1 MKKGLFVL
9 FEGIPNTIF
18 KSQVLEH
25 VKDMNLNG
33 SDMDILA
40 INTESKMWETSLSN
54 YNELV
59 NSDLSFKITLLKGCR
74 IYYPFSELYNLFL
87 LWKYLRNTDGKYSY
101 IHARANYSSFISI
114 MLKIFFPI
122 DVLWDCRGESLS
134 ELHDAICRKSWLY
147 RVVLMPLL
155 LFERNRLFIVSKYAD
170 AAVFV
175 SNALYS
181 RYEKWINT
189 NTIGIIPCPVAE
201 SKFYFNRDKR
211 YKLRSYYNIS
221 NEINVFMYS
230 GSMVAYQA
238 VEQQII
244 LYRKILERNNH
255 IIFYLTSDVAIAKK
269 TFKEFPQDRFII
281 KSVPFTEMNDYYNL
295 ADFSFLIRDSLILN
309 FVASPTKFGEYCLTG
324 LPVIMNDTV
333 EQAYKSALSLG
344 NFIDINTLDTFN
356 ITRFDDT
363 RREEVANHAKLIY
376 SRNVLNEKYKLIY
389 SQIGNV

>member
-25 VKDMNLNG
+25 VKDMNSNG
-33 SDMDILA
+33 IDMDILA
-40 INTESKMWETSLSN
+40 INTESKMWRTSLLN

-59 NSDLSFKITLLKGCR
+59 NSNLSFKITLLKSCR
-74 IYYPFSELYNLFL
+74 IYYPFSELYNLLL
-87 LWKYLRNTDGKYSY
+87 LWKYLKSVDGKYSY
-101 IHARANYSSFISI
+101 IHARANYSSFISTL
-114 MLKIFFPI
+114 LKIFIRI

-134 ELHDAICRKSWLY
+134 ELHDAISRKNRLY
-147 RVVLMPLL
+147 KVVLMPLL
-155 LFERNRLFIVSKYAD
+155 LLEKFRLLVISKYAD

-181 RYEKWINT
+181 KYAKWINT
-189 NTIGIIPCPVAE
+189 NNIEIIPCPVAE
-201 SKFYFNRDKR
+201 SKFYFNKDKR

-221 NEINVFMYS
+221 DEINVFMYS

-244 LYRKILERNNH
+244 LYRKILERDNH
-255 IIFYLTSDVAIAKK
+255 IIFYLTSDIALAKE
-269 TFKEFPQDRFII
+269 TFQEFSQDRFVI
-281 KSVPFTEMNDYYNL
+281 KSVPFVEMNDYYNL
-295 ADFSFLIRDSLILN
+295 ADFSFLIRDALVLN

-324 LPVIMNDTV
+324 LPVIMNDAV
-333 EQAYKSALSLG
+333 EQAYKNAILLG
-344 NFIDINTLDTFN
+344 NCINISPLDLTN
-356 ITRFDDT
+356 VKRFDDN
-363 RREEVANHAKLIY
+363 RREKIANGAKKIY
-376 SRNVLNEKYKLIY
+376 SRSVLNEKYKLIY

>member
-1 MKKGLFVL
+1 
-9 FEGIPNTIF
+9 
-18 KSQVLEH
+18 
-25 VKDMNLNG
+25 
-33 SDMDILA
+33 
-40 INTESKMWETSLSN
+40 
-54 YNELV
+54 
-59 NSDLSFKITLLKGCR
+59 
-74 IYYPFSELYNLFL
+74 
-87 LWKYLRNTDGKYSY
+87 
-101 IHARANYSSFISI
+101 